1 MKSCL
6 SQTALLPYNVK
17 GKTMKAWQFKAYGP
31 YHEVLKWSERESPI
45 NRPDTAVVKTSAI
58 SLNFPDLLVCQGLY
72 QVKAPLPAVPGVEG
86 IGVVQSA
93 GPSSK
98 FKVGDRVAGFC
109 HGGGTLAEYFEVTN
123 NSAWVVPDFVS
134 NETGAALSVTYGTS
148 YFALTH
154 RAHLQAGETLL
165 VLGAAGGVG
174 LAAIQ
179 LGKLMGAT
187 VIAAAGSQEKIDV
200 CLNQGADHVV
210 NYKSQNLV
218 EEVNRITNGQRA
230 DVIYDPVGGELFEQT
245 KRCLGWDGR
254 LIIIGFAAGTIP
266 TIETNRLLL
275 KNAAII
281 GLAWGQYMQRAP
293 EKAESCQ
300 KHLYQLLK
308 IGAINPVIFQHLAFE
323 DALEGMKV
331 LESRKLYG
339 KIVLSR

>member
-1 MKSCL
+1 
-6 SQTALLPYNVK
+6 
-17 GKTMKAWQFKAYGP
+17 MKAWQFETYGP

-45 NRPDTAVVKTSAI
+45 SKTDTAVVKTSAV

-86 IGVVQSA
+86 IGTIQHA
-93 GPSSK
+93 GPASK

-123 NSAWVVPDFVS
+123 NSAWLIPDFVS
-134 NETGAALSVTYGTS
+134 DETGAALSVTYGTS
-148 YFALTH
+148 YFALAH
-154 RAHLQAGETLL
+154 RAHLQPGETLL

-179 LGKLMGAT
+179 LGKLMGAK
-187 VIAAAGSQEKIDV
+187 VIAAAGSQTKMDV
-200 CLNQGADHVV
+200 CSKQGADHVI

-218 EEVNRITNGQRA
+218 DEVNRITNGQRA

-254 LIIIGFAAGTIP
+254 LIVIGFAAGSIP
-266 TIETNRLLL
+266 KIETNRLLL
-275 KNAAII
+275 KNASII

-293 EKAESCQ
+293 EKVENCQ
-300 KHLYQLLK
+300 KYLYELLK
-308 IGAINPVIFQHLAFE
+308 IGAINPVVFKHLNFK
-323 DALEGMKV
+323 DALQGMKV
-331 LESRKLYG
+331 LESRDLYG
-339 KIVLSR
+339 KIVLSM